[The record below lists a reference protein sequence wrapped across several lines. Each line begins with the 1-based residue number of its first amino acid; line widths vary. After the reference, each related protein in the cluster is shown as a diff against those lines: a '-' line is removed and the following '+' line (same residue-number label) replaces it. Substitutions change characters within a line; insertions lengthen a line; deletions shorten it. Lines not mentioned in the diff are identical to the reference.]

1 MTAKSAFRFDIN
13 DTRGEIGLVY
23 RLVWTG
29 DTTAAAVDVICTN
42 TDTAITSVTATVGG
56 NIAVNVVL
64 STGTVIGRTIPT
76 NDLAI
81 AAARSISNTSNA
93 VVTKIIAVTTVV
105 GMAAAAAAGALAAII
120 TSADTTVATISVA
133 AIASVPFISTA
144 ASVTTSFNNTAGI
157 VVSGITIG
165 DSITSQ

>member
-42 TDTAITSVTATVGG
+42 TDTPITSVTPTVGS

-64 STGTVIGRTIPT
+64 SIGTIIGRTIPT

-105 GMAAAAAAGALAAII
+105 GMAAAVALAAIV
-120 TSADTTVATISVA
+120 TSPDTTVATISVA
-133 AIASVPFISTA
+133 AIASEPFIFIA
-144 ASVTTSFNNTAGI
+144 ASVTTSFNNIAGI
-157 VVSGITIG
+157 VVSGITTG

>member
-1 MTAKSAFRFDIN
+1 MTAKSAFGFDIN

-56 NIAVNVVL
+56 NIAVYVVL

-105 GMAAAAAAGALAAII
+105 GMAAAAGALAAII

-133 AIASVPFISTA
+133 AIASVPFISIA
-144 ASVTTSFNNTAGI
+144 ASVTTSFNNIAGI

>member
-42 TDTAITSVTATVGG
+42 TDTPITSVTATVGG

-64 STGTVIGRTIPT
+64 STGTIIGRTIPT

-105 GMAAAAAAGALAAII
+105 GMAAAVALAAIV
-120 TSADTTVATISVA
+120 TSPDTTVATISVA
-133 AIASVPFISTA
+133 AIASEPFIFIA
-144 ASVTTSFNNTAGI
+144 ASVTTSFNNIAGI
-157 VVSGITIG
+157 VVSGITTG